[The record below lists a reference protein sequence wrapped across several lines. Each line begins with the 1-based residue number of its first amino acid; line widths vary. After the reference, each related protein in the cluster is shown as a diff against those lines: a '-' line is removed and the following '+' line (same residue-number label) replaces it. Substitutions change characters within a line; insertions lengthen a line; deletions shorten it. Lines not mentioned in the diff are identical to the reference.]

1 MSNNSKAGAGASS
14 LKKLSLI
21 LLSGLAL
28 VSCASTEK
36 ATIIEDD
43 LEIYDPYEG
52 YNRFMFNFNQRFD
65 DVVVNPV
72 VKGYR
77 FVTPRLARKGVR
89 NVLRNLKSPVILAN
103 QLLQGDLEGAK
114 NCALRAAIN
123 TTVGI
128 GGLVDLAS
136 YNGIEYEGEDFGQT
150 LAVWG
155 VDHGPYMVVPMLGP
169 SSLRDYSGYFVDGMA
184 DPVRWHL
191 FNIDHEDLYYA
202 KLGTEYLDIRESLY
216 DTLKDIRENSL
227 DPYAATRSIYYQSR
241 KALVNDQGLGE
252 GYTTPAIPDYAE
264 ED

>member
-1 MSNNSKAGAGASS
+1 MSNNSKAGAGASPF
-14 LKKLSLI
+14 KKLSLI

-52 YNRFMFNFNQRFD
+52 YNRFMFNFNQHFD
-65 DVVVNPV
+65 DVIVNPV

-155 VDHGPYMVVPMLGP
+155 IDHGPYMVVPMLGP

-241 KALVNDQGLGE
+241 EALVKDQGLGE
-252 GYTTPAIPDYAE
+252 GYTTPAIPDDAE